1 MFLDFA
7 LASLHHVLLV
17 LLVAIL
23 AIEFAL
29 LRPGLGETEMRRLS
43 GVDLWYGIVAGILL
57 GVGLARVWFGLKG
70 PDYYLH
76 NPLFWTK
83 LGLFIVIA
91 LLSIPPTIR
100 FIGWSR
106 QLKADAGFRPDDA
119 AVKATRAWL
128 FGEAALLLLIP
139 VIAAALA
146 RGLLD

>member
-106 QLKADAGFRPDDA
+106 QLKADASFRPDDA